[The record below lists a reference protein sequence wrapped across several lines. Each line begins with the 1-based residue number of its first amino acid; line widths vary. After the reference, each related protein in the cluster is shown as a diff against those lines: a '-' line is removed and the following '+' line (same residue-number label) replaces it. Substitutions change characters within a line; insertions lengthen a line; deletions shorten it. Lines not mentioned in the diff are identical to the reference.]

1 MANYDIK
8 NSFALHNHL
17 LDHFPSIPRWQCVD
31 QLDRPNAICCSARRK
46 QMGNSCSW
54 RMPPNHEHVQA
65 WNSHDINGQ
74 LCTPSHIF
82 VGPWIANQCEGGT
95 TVVATYHFQGTN
107 WISQHTRKTYFYS
120 CSSKYFKKKRDRL
133 VMRTKFD
140 WQMKRNEM
148 KHRKPSRY
156 KRIHIFCF
164 FFKYY
169 FTFAKNFVF
178 MFKLAVNK

>member
-1 MANYDIK
+1 MAMCRPTWPTKRY
-8 NSFALHNHL
+8 L
-17 LDHFPSIPRWQCVD
+17 LLGETQANGKFLFVA
-31 QLDRPNAICCSARRK
+31 NA
-46 QMGNSCSW
+46 
-54 RMPPNHEHVQA
+54 PE
-65 WNSHDINGQ
+65 
-74 LCTPSHIF
+74 
-82 VGPWIANQCEGGT
+82 PWTCASMK
-95 TVVATYHFQGTN
+95 F
-107 WISQHTRKTYFYS
+107 TRYQWTIVYTITYFCRALNCEPMRRWNYS
-120 CSSKYFKKKRDRL
+120 GCDVPFSRYELNFATHKKNLFLFLFIEIFQKKRDRL